1 VVGRAIDMKKEE
13 KENVKLLKE
22 GNDVVG
28 DARDKRLQMLMKTLD
43 IV

>member
-1 VVGRAIDMKKEE
+1 MVDRASDMKIEE

-28 DARDKRLQMLMKTLD
+28 DAKDKRLQMLMKTLD
-43 IV
+43 IL

>member
-1 VVGRAIDMKKEE
+1 MKIEE

-28 DARDKRLQMLMKTLD
+28 DAKDKRLQMLMKTLD
-43 IV
+43 IL

>member
-1 VVGRAIDMKKEE
+1 VVDRVSDMKIEE
-13 KENVKLLKE
+13 KENVRLLKE

-28 DARDKRLQMLMKTLD
+28 DAKEKRLQMLMKTLD

>member
-1 VVGRAIDMKKEE
+1 VVDRVSDMKIEE
-13 KENVKLLKE
+13 KENVRLLKE

-28 DARDKRLQMLMKTLD
+28 DAKEKRLQMLMNTLD

>member
-1 VVGRAIDMKKEE
+1 VVDRAIDMEKKE

-28 DARDKRLQMLMKTLD
+28 DVRDKWLPMFMKTLD